1 MSRFDECRK
10 DRKTRNHEFRTPRAN
25 SYLIVTEG
33 ESTEPYYFNGLR
45 SLILEKVGGNVEV
58 INIPLINI
66 KGTGR
71 STNRL
76 IEEVEK
82 IVNKSRVIYQNIW
95 VVFDKDEFADFD
107 DAIELGKKNG
117 YNVAWSNQSFE
128 YWLFLHFHYS
138 DVALHRDK
146 WIGKLNE
153 LFKKLNLNGGV
164 YSKTC
169 PDIFN
174 IVDRNDGAN
183 NAIKNAKRRMT
194 GYNSDTDKPSEFD
207 PGTTVYKLVEELK
220 SYIE

>member
-82 IVNKSRVIYQNIW
+82 ILNKSRVIYQNI
-95 VVFDKDEFADFD
+95 
-107 DAIELGKKNG
+107 
-117 YNVAWSNQSFE
+117 S
-128 YWLFLHFHYS
+128 
-138 DVALHRDK
+138 LHRDK

-174 IVDRNDGAN
+174 IVDRNNGAN